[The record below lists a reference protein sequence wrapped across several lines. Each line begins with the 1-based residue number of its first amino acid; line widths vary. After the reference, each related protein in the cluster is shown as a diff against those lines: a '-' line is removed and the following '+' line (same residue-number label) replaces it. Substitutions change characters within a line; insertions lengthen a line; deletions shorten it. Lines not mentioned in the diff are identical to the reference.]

1 MKDVVFPD
9 NSIIAFVNGYNLITH
24 AVFYH
29 NGLFYSKNGDLSPFV
44 YSTLYPLL
52 KGYGSKDTP
61 VKGLSKT
68 GKFMLGQ
75 TLKVYTLN
83 RDLYRLRQ

>member
-1 MKDVVFPD
+1 MVFPD

-29 NGLFYSKNGDLSPFV
+29 NGLYYSKNGILSPFV
-44 YSTLYPLL
+44 YPTLHPIL
-52 KGYGSKDTP
+52 KVYGSKDKP

-68 GKFMLGQ
+68 GKLMLGQ

-83 RDLYRLRQ
+83 RDLYHLR